1 MLCRCFCSF
10 METVQ
15 TCSRQRGAH
24 AACSASCRAERQHDD
39 ADEALQPLVWI
50 AGARHDLSLQRPTP
64 CLGARAAENLATC
77 LSFAKYQY

>member
-1 MLCRCFCSF
+1 MQMFLQFYGDSCKRVPGRGELMLPAVR
-10 METVQ
+10 
-15 TCSRQRGAH
+15 
-24 AACSASCRAERQHDD
+24 AAGLRQHDD

-64 CLGARAAENLATC
+64 CSGAQAAENLATC